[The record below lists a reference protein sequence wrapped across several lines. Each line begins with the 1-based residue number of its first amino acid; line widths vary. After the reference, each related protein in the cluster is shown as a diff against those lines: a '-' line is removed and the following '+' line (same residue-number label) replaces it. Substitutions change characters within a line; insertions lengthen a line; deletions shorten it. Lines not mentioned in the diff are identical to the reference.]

1 MANHQEHYNERPLSM
16 QRISVFNPQRSLVNV
31 LSTDEEDVALD
42 ADEPPDNHLHF
53 GRLLPPCSVGIPSNG
68 GYLRRPGSHMERKE
82 SLLTQALLTSPSLDP
97 MLHRLDSTAHRTGST
112 ASNYSTT
119 SATSTAELTSDG
131 GQTSPARSNTPSPP
145 MPPVNNNILSI
156 ITPKVLLNTDDER
169 PMEALAPSDLITVD
183 PSTTMK
189 ETIPVP
195 EKRRTIAFACA
206 AGVKRQDTTAP
217 RATVANTALVPK
229 TEATAPSKRTCALR
243 FACPA
248 KPTSEVKA
256 ESSGRGKVLR
266 SRTSSPPPKC
276 GTAVPP
282 LKQPGRGESQ
292 PIAQSDT
299 PNEKENVI
307 SVTMPK
313 GLRSSRKKFRSE
325 GVRFHEFASSYR
337 EEDEWLHQVP
347 TLRHKITVN
356 DTLRK
361 ENAIRKL
368 GEEVEE
374 EAQAEEDANE
384 EVNLRSTSDDVD
396 DNDEVEEID
405 NDREEED
412 DDGDSI
418 YSDNDNSSG
427 GNETDDEEGFADS
440 DDESD
445 NNSEYQFWTLGLTT
459 AATSADHIDHAQSR
473 IQRVAS
479 ESSIESIVNFRVV
492 DFGANEPSKNP
503 RMVRK
508 SRKCVKM
515 RPGTP
520 ELPDSTDFV
529 CGTLDEDRP
538 LEAAY
543 MSCLE
548 QRRKAKY
555 PPVPQ
560 DVDPSFP
567 TSDLGEDGDDDGG
580 VADASDD
587 HLWVTGRPDESDI
600 ERRRG
605 SRKTYSIQIA
615 PQRLRSPPPSKVSS
629 KNTSKN
635 VSKVSTR
642 HNSPRRYRS
651 PPPPTRKGTLKTPPL
666 LRHPSLLGPPNQAAL
681 EMEPLVFAPGFAHTK
696 SLPRTPAP
704 IWLEHS
710 KWQSENTAKADRSK
724 ASGRAVQLAVDQHT
738 RGPIDIKQGLE
749 KKRQR
754 RKEKFLRQYCRNAGK
769 DKAWHCQPGK
779 GAERMREL
787 GLEMAGKRKAYDE
800 YILSI

>member
-1 MANHQEHYNERPLSM
+1 MANHQEHYNERPLDM

-31 LSTDEEDVALD
+31 LSTEEEDVALD
-42 ADEPPDNHLHF
+42 ADEPPEYHFHF
-53 GRLLPPCSVGIPSNG
+53 GRLLPPCSVGSPSNR
-68 GYLRRPGSHMERKE
+68 GYSRRPGSYMECKE
-82 SLLTQALLTSPSLDP
+82 SLLTQALLTSLDP
-97 MLHRLDSTAHRTGST
+97 MLHRLDSTAHRMGST

-119 SATSTAELTSDG
+119 STASAAELTSDG

-145 MPPVNNNILSI
+145 MPPVSNNILSI
-156 ITPKVLLNTDDER
+156 ITPKVFLNTDDER
-169 PMEALAPSDLITVD
+169 PTGALTSSDLTTVD
-183 PSTTMK
+183 PSTIMK
-189 ETIPVP
+189 ETTAVP
-195 EKRRTIAFACA
+195 EKKRTIAFACA
-206 AGVKRQDTTAP
+206 AGIERQDTTAP
-217 RATVANTALVPK
+217 RATVANTA
-229 TEATAPSKRTCALR
+229 ATAPSKRTCALR

-256 ESSGRGKVLR
+256 KSSGPGKVVR
-266 SRTSSPPPKC
+266 SRISSPPPKC
-276 GTAVPP
+276 GTPVSP
-282 LKQPGRGESQ
+282 LKQSERQESQ
-292 PIAQSDT
+292 TISQSDM

-347 TLRHKITVN
+347 TPRHKITVN

-374 EAQAEEDANE
+374 EAQAEEDADE
-384 EVNLRSTSDDVD
+384 EVDLRSTSDDVE
-396 DNDEVEEID
+396 DNDEFEEND

-412 DDGDSI
+412 DDDDSI

-440 DDESD
+440 DGESD
-445 NNSEYQFWTLGLTT
+445 NNSEYQFWTPGLTT
-459 AATSADHIDHAQSR
+459 AATSADHIDDAQSR

-479 ESSIESIVNFRVV
+479 ESSIESVINFRAV
-492 DFGANEPSKNP
+492 DFGASEPSKKT

-508 SRKCVKM
+508 SRKCLKM

-548 QRRKAKY
+548 QRRKAKH

-567 TSDLGEDGDDDGG
+567 TSDLGEDGDDVGG
-580 VADASDD
+580 AADASDD
-587 HLWVTGRPDESDI
+587 HLWITGRPDESDI

-605 SRKTYSIQIA
+605 SRKTSTIQIA

-629 KNTSKN
+629 KNNSKN

-666 LRHPSLLGPPNQAAL
+666 LRHPSLLGPPTPATL
-681 EMEPLVFAPGFAHTK
+681 EMEPLLFAPGFAHTK

-704 IWLEHS
+704 IWLEHF
-710 KWQSENTAKADRSK
+710 KWQSENTAKDDRSK
-724 ASGRAVQLAVDQHT
+724 TSGRAAQLTVDQHA

-769 DKAWHCQPGK
+769 EKAWHCQPGK

-787 GLEMAGKRKAYDE
+787 GLEMAGKRKAYGE